1 MRKTLS
7 SIMFSLIL
15 LLLLLGANLTAAQTL
30 RHSGQA
36 QPNQTDAPA
45 TETVYVVQRGDN
57 LNRIARRFG
66 TTVGAI
72 LSANRIANPNLI
84 YAGQRLVI
92 PVPATAAAETAAA
105 ETAAPAPAP
114 VMATGITTFFTG
126 QDTTL
131 VIEQIQRLGMSWV
144 KLDVMWRDLEPT
156 AGVYNFDELDAVV
169 AMLDQADLNI
179 LFTVWAAP
187 GWTRSNAE
195 ESGPPDDFSAYAGF
209 MRTLAERYQGRV
221 QAYEIWNEPNL
232 RREWNSTRH
241 PISAASYAELLRLS
255 YEAVKAGDP
264 NALVISAGLAPT
276 GFNDG
281 VNAIDDRL
289 YLRDLYAS
297 GLASISDAIGAHPEG
312 WANPPDAHCCN
323 QPEGVETHYDSR
335 TFFFL
340 DTLADYRQIMSDHG
354 DQAAS
359 IWVTRFG
366 WGSSEDTTPP
376 SAINI
381 FYSYTDL
388 AEQATYTPRALTLGA
403 ELGYIGAMFVDNLN
417 GCVALPDDTEACY
430 TSLIGPNG
438 QVRPVFDAL
447 VNRVQSGG

>member
-1 MRKTLS
+1 MRKTPS
-7 SIMFSLIL
+7 SITLSFIL
-15 LLLLLGANLTAAQTL
+15 LLVLLGANLTTAQAL
-30 RHSGQA
+30 RNPDQA
-36 QPNQTDAPA
+36 QPNQAET
-45 TETVYVVQRGDN
+45 TETIYTVQRGDN
-57 LNRIARRFG
+57 LNRIAARFG
-66 TTVGAI
+66 TSVGAI
-72 LSANRIANPNLI
+72 LNTNRIANANLI
-84 YAGQRLVI
+84 YVGQRLVI
-92 PVPATAAAETAAA
+92 PVPAPPSAEIS
-105 ETAAPAPAP
+105 APAVTTPTPA
-114 VMATGITTFFTG
+114 MATGITVFTLG
-126 QDTTL
+126 QDPTL
-131 VIEQIQRLGMSWV
+131 VIEQVERLSLSWV
-144 KLDVMWRDLEPT
+144 KLDVLWRELEPS
-156 AGVYNFDELDAVV
+156 AGIYNFDELDAVV
-169 AMLDQADLNI
+169 TALDQANLNV
-179 LFTVWAAP
+179 LFTVWSAP
-187 GWTRSNAE
+187 SWARSTAE

-232 RREWNSTRH
+232 RREWNSELH
-241 PISAASYAELLRLS
+241 PISAASYAELLHLA
-255 YEAVKAGDP
+255 YEAVKAGDA

-297 GLASISDAIGAHPEG
+297 GLATISDAIGAHPEG
-312 WANPPDAHCCN
+312 WANPPDAHCCD

-340 DTLADYRQIMSDHG
+340 DTLADYRQIMIDHG
-354 DQAAS
+354 DQAAP

-366 WGSSEDTTPP
+366 WGSSADTSAP

-388 AEQATYTPRALTLGA
+388 TEQAAYTPRALTLGA
-403 ELGYIGAMFVDNLN
+403 ELGYIGAMFIDNLN
-417 GCVALPDDTEACY
+417 GCVALPDDAEACY

-447 VNRVQSGG
+447 VDRAQPGG